1 MHGVCESIG
10 CTTADAPAVGKSS
23 NHSSPAGEM
32 FKDASVENLTEAK
45 LPLLSLQL
53 R

>member
-1 MHGVCESIG
+1 MVFVRASAAPQQTLQLWGKVQ
-10 CTTADAPAVGKSS
+10 TTVHLLEKCLI
-23 NHSSPAGEM
+23 
-32 FKDASVENLTEAK
+32 DASVENLTEAK